1 MFTWGKLRPLIR
13 LITSAVELTLHH
25 YWKTSKVDS
34 SSRATKLKKII
45 SCKRSFTEL
54 TNKMQSAFKSSQF
67 IITVSMNTAILV
79 IEELEAAE
87 GLGSMVNWT
96 SSFLPWQSSKGF
108 RKWLEMLCVKFRE
121 LFENKR
127 ASFGSSTERCKRRS
141 KSLDLREVFRKL
153 SKLFY
158 LRYFL
163 LRQVLNNRN
172 EYTRWYIFLCVH
184 APPKSQVEVSLS
196 TDLQSKERYIK
207 SNGYNLICG
216 KLSFGTWIAE
226 FMIGLSHFKPLKVN
240 YGKNTWLPIW

>member
-1 MFTWGKLRPLIR
+1 MLILNNSVMEKGRIASFSLFYKPGMGHDFKSNFRLTLSCLRTSGLIR
-13 LITSAVELTLHH
+13 
-25 YWKTSKVDS
+25 KTVS
-34 SSRATKLKKII
+34 SYSTNNF
-45 SCKRSFTEL
+45 CKRIFTEL

-79 IEELEAAE
+79 VEELEAAE
-87 GLGSMVNWT
+87 GFGSMVNWT

-127 ASFGSSTERCKRRS
+127 ASFGSSTERCERRS

-158 LRYFL
+158 LRCFL

-172 EYTRWYIFLCVH
+172 EYTRWWIFLCVD
-184 APPKSQVEVSLS
+184 ATLKS
-196 TDLQSKERYIK
+196 
-207 SNGYNLICG
+207 
-216 KLSFGTWIAE
+216 
-226 FMIGLSHFKPLKVN
+226 
-240 YGKNTWLPIW
+240 